1 MLQSTEILQ
10 MSSSELLDYVKEISV
25 ENPVV
30 DYEEKNDEQEKFDRL
45 KKKTRLP
52 GRL

>member
-1 MLQSTEILQ
+1 MDLMLNTSQKMLMSQKMLQSTEILQ

-30 DYEEKNDEQEKFDRL
+30 DYE
-45 KKKTRLP
+45 
-52 GRL
+52 